1 MRISRNWAFLMLL
14 YISADFVDP
23 SVPGVFFLDNES
35 LFVDSVIQ
43 AKHTAVILK
52 APAVGPRASA
62 LPLSHVPQV
71 AAPRPRFEPGLWS
84 CCQLPL
90 ARGSLRPTALP
101 PASDDH

>member
-1 MRISRNWAFLMLL
+1 MLL

-23 SVPGVFFLDNES
+23 SVPGVFFLDNDA

-43 AKHTAVILK
+43 AKHTTVILK
-52 APAVGPRASA
+52 APAVSPRASA

-71 AAPRPRFEPGLWS
+71 SALRPRSELRRWS

-90 ARGSLRPTALP
+90 PRGSLRPTAPP